1 MKEAK
6 SFENKATEKKS
17 FIPKSLS
24 FIDMMK
30 LGKLIRNKER
40 SSSKVWIEKFN
51 MANSERSISKEVI
64 FEIEDKAFAE
74 GGFCMA

>member
-1 MKEAK
+1 
-6 SFENKATEKKS
+6 
-17 FIPKSLS
+17 
-24 FIDMMK
+24 MMK

-40 SSSKVWIEKFN
+40 SSSKVLIEKFN

-74 GGFCMA
+74 GGFRMA